1 MEAQTF
7 VPREFYCPITG
18 DLMVDPVSD
27 PNGNSYE
34 KDSIIKWLSKNETS
48 PITRD
53 PLNSS
58 QLVDNKA
65 LKRSIDEIRGKI
77 SADRL
82 KIDTQISDVK
92 LKPFRDSLGGIEL
105 KSYYLDDKLFV
116 NIHTPDIEV
125 RPPVDIVLCIDV
137 SYSMFEQA
145 TLKGVSNETI
155 THGFSVLSLT
165 IVAAKTILHSL
176 NEHDNLSVV
185 TYSSEAK
192 TIFENVACTSENKR
206 MIEVGLDALKPISNT
221 LPV

>member
-125 RPPVDIVLCIDV
+125 RPPVDIVLCID
-137 SYSMFEQA
+137 
-145 TLKGVSNETI
+145 GRN
-155 THGFSVLSLT
+155 T
-165 IVAAKTILHSL
+165 IVLVYNGLCIDEIWNIQPSIKYFKKALSIDSQCELAKVSIDT
-176 NEHDNLSVV
+176 
-185 TYSSEAK
+185 AK
-192 TIFENVACTSENKR
+192 YIVK
-206 MIEVGLDALKPISNT
+206 
-221 LPV
+221 